1 MNWYI
6 AKLEIKGMLKTPL
19 VSDTL
24 WGHIAWSIALE
35 EGEEALQKFID
46 EYEEQPPIL
55 CSHAFPEGFLP
66 MPRLTEALPEHDD
79 IQFKKLAKISYIPAE
94 LFSEP
99 LSWNTIIQ
107 SIKRHKAFSVT
118 MSTHLRVRNA
128 INRVTSTVQEGALW
142 AERGYIWKKKELE
155 GDDDNGESVERF
167 DLYCLS
173 SWDAEKVFIT
183 LSKALLLGYGG
194 KTSIG
199 YGNVRLVSVI
209 PYVPLASGNRMMALG
224 CVAAKPSQL
233 PRLLSN
239 FTVRHGKL
247 GPIMA
252 YSLKNPYKKPIA
264 MFDTGSTCD
273 PLSKPYAG
281 TVVRN
286 VHTDP
291 RIVSMGAAPLLLFN
305 EKTGG

>member
-35 EGEEALQKFID
+35 EGEEALQNFIA
-46 EYEEQPPIL
+46 EYEEQPPFL

-66 MPRLTEALPEHDD
+66 MPRLTETLPENDD

-94 LFSEP
+94 FFSEP

-107 SIKRHKAFSVT
+107 WYKHGNAVSAA
-118 MSTHLRVRNA
+118 MSTRMRIRNT
-128 INRVTSTVQEGALW
+128 INRITSTVQEGALW
-142 AERGYIWKKKELE
+142 AEREYVWKKKQLD
-155 GDDDNGESVERF
+155 GDDDVGESIKRL

-173 SWDAEKVFIT
+173 SWGAEKIFHT
-183 LSKALLLGYGG
+183 LSKALHFGYGG
-194 KTSIG
+194 KISVG
-199 YGNVRLVSVI
+199 YGNVRVISVLPYI
-209 PYVPLASGNRMMALG
+209 PPGSGNRMMALG
-224 CVAAKPSQL
+224 CIAAKPSQL

-252 YSLKNPYKKPIA
+252 HALKNPYKKPIA
-264 MFDTGSTCD
+264 MFDMGSTCE
-273 PLSKPYAG
+273 PLPKPYAG